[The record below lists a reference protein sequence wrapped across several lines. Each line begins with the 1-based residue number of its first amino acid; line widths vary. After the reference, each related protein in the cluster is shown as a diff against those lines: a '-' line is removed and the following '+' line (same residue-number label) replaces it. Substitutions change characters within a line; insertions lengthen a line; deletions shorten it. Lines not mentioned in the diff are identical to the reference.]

1 MLKTNTI
8 AMTTSTLLMLS
19 GCSESSSSPQ
29 AQAPSTE
36 STTEITP
43 YAWVLTSAPAGD
55 VSITEAKAN
64 AKEGDQIV
72 IRGRIGGRHAPISAD
87 SPVFTIVD
95 LALEYCGQTNDDKC
109 PAPWDYCCE
118 TPSTIAT
125 NSATVQVQGDAIDL
139 TGAGLKPLDEV
150 VLIGTVGPR
159 PDEQVLIIQAT
170 GIYPVGG

>member
-1 MLKTNTI
+1 MLKTITI

-19 GCSESSSSPQ
+19 GCSESSSEPQ

-36 STTEITP
+36 STIETTP

-72 IRGRIGGRHAPISAD
+72 IRGRIGGRHEPISAD

-95 LALEYCGQTNDDKC
+95 LGLEYCGQTTDDKC

-118 TPSTIAT
+118 TPSTIAS
-125 NSATVQVQGDAIDL
+125 NSATVQVQGDEIDL

-159 PDEQVLIIQAT
+159 PDEQVLTIMAT

>member
-1 MLKTNTI
+1 MLKTITI

-29 AQAPSTE
+29 AQAPSNE
-36 STTEITP
+36 NTTETTP

-72 IRGRIGGRHAPISAD
+72 IRGRIGGRHEPISAD

-95 LALEYCGQTNDDKC
+95 LGLEYCGQTTDDQC
-109 PAPWDYCCE
+109 GTPWDYCCE
-118 TPSTIAT
+118 TPSTIAS
-125 NSATVQVQGDAIDL
+125 NSATVQVQGDEIDL

-159 PDEQVLIIQAT
+159 PDEQVLTIRAT
-170 GIYPVGG
+170 GVYPVGG